1 MHLNMKTTAA
11 LFCLIHLATAESFAQ
26 TDTLFAAST
35 LPVQVSDAS
44 TVSIS
49 FPCAVKSLDRGSAEL
64 LAQRVKEQDNIVLL
78 KAARKDIS
86 PTSLIVITEDGK
98 LHAFEAIYQQRP
110 SATALSLLDR
120 QKTAATM
127 DAYKPVDKAQI
138 RHQITLAETAAAN
151 LHITEKAGGFSA
163 AIEGFYVAGPFM
175 FVRLSLENRSVIGYD
190 ALPLSIFTED
200 QKRLKRSASQ
210 KDQIPLQAGSELP
223 AQIKPSEQKT
233 FVLAFAKLTIAESKR
248 ISIHIAERGGARNLT
263 LHLKAKHFR
272 NIRTL

>member
-1 MHLNMKTTAA
+1 MHPNMKTTAA

-44 TVSIS
+44 TVSVR
-49 FPCAVKSLDRGSAEL
+49 FPCAVKTLDRGSAEL
-64 LAQRVKEQDNIVLL
+64 LAQRVKEQDNIILL

-98 LHAFEAIYQQRP
+98 LHAFEAVYQQRP

-120 QKTAATM
+120 QKTAAAL
-127 DAYKPVDKAQI
+127 DAFEEVDKAQI
-138 RHQITLAETAAAN
+138 RQQIALAETAAAN
-151 LHITEKAGGFSA
+151 LHIKEKAGGFSV
-163 AIEGFYVAGPFM
+163 AIHGFYVAGPLM
-175 FVRLSLENRSVIGYD
+175 FIRLGLENRSVIGYD
-190 ALPLSIFTED
+190 AQPLSIFTED
-200 QKRLKRSASQ
+200 QKSLKRLASQ
-210 KDQIPLQAGSELP
+210 KDQIPLQAGSQLA

-233 FVLAFAKLTIAESKR
+233 IVLAFAKLTIADRKR
-248 ISIHIAERGGARNLT
+248 ISIHITERGGARNLT

-272 NIRTL
+272 KIRPL